1 MEEEKKIEAVQS
13 KQQNVEVKSVPTSSS
28 PETKPPV
35 TITSSHKKK
44 NKTWIFIL
52 IAVIL
57 VIAILLV
64 IFMKPNTN
72 RSTVEKYNYSYS
84 VYYGNALADS
94 GSSLF
99 SKGDV
104 AETIGLESNELD
116 KQITNM
122 QVGEE
127 KNITLEAKDAYGTYD
142 PELNFTYSRVE
153 KQPRENSMNKTTWIA
168 INDFTQ
174 AFSEQPILNEDY
186 NLSGAPWLYKVVELN
201 STSVRISQEAQL
213 NQEIPYGEFYYK
225 VIEVTSDKI
234 KLRLFGQDTVISTD
248 NGDYIINFTTNEIIT
263 TFAPEVGSVIA
274 LTGYPEAEVI
284 GMNATD
290 VFLDANNPA
299 AGKSVTVTIK
309 LNDIKKETV
318 VSSGSKN
325 NGPTFQF
332 FIMSHCPYGTQ
343 MAKGVLP
350 VWEKFK
356 DKANIELRFVSYT
369 MHGAKEDLDNNRLIC
384 IREEQ
389 SSKLRAYLDC
399 FVYGDG
405 SETSSQACIASTGID
420 KTKLES
426 CIDSRAA
433 GYMEVDKALN
443 EEFGVQGSPT
453 VIINGQ
459 EANVYPRDPQ
469 SVANAL
475 CNAFTSKPSECSF
488 KFDTTN
494 PSPGFGGGSASS
506 SGSGASCG

>member
-213 NQEIPYGEFYYK
+213 NQEIPYREFYYK

-350 VWEKFK
+350 VW
-356 DKANIELRFVSYT
+356 
-369 MHGAKEDLDNNRLIC
+369 
-384 IREEQ
+384 
-389 SSKLRAYLDC
+389 
-399 FVYGDG
+399 
-405 SETSSQACIASTGID
+405 
-420 KTKLES
+420 
-426 CIDSRAA
+426 
-433 GYMEVDKALN
+433 
-443 EEFGVQGSPT
+443 
-453 VIINGQ
+453 
-459 EANVYPRDPQ
+459 
-469 SVANAL
+469 
-475 CNAFTSKPSECSF
+475 
-488 KFDTTN
+488 
-494 PSPGFGGGSASS
+494 
-506 SGSGASCG
+506 